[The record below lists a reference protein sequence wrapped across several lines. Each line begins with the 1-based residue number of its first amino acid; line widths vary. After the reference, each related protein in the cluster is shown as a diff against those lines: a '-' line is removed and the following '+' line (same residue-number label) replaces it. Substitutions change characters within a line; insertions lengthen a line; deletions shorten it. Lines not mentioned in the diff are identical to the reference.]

1 MSAPITPDGIRF
13 LQRALCAAGC
23 YSGPQDG
30 VWTSALDDAE
40 VKLQTLAEKIA
51 ATHGRFDPR
60 SEKNISTLH
69 PTAQAAAR
77 RLLGNL
83 RAVGIEA
90 KVISGT
96 RTYEEQE
103 ALFRQG
109 RTDPGNIVT
118 NARGGHSNHNFG
130 IAWDIGIFKAGQYSK
145 DDKDYIDAAR
155 HIPTGVE
162 WGGAWRNFPDP
173 PHYQLAVGLK
183 LAEVRTR
190 FESGQAFVSA

>member
-1 MSAPITPDGIRF
+1 MSAPLTPEGVRF
-13 LQRALCAAGC
+13 LQRTLCAAGC

-30 VWTSALDDAE
+30 VWSSAVDEAE
-40 VKLQTLAEKIA
+40 VKLGSLAEQIA

-60 SEKNISTLH
+60 SEQNISTLH

-77 RLLGNL
+77 RLLANL
-83 RAVGIEA
+83 RAAGIEA

-103 ALFRQG
+103 TLFRQG
-109 RTDPGNIVT
+109 RTDPGKIVT

-130 IAWDIGIFKAGQYSK
+130 IAWDIGIFKAGQYSR
-145 DDKDYIDAAR
+145 DVRDYEDAAR
-155 HIPTGVE
+155 HIPAGVE
-162 WGGAWRNFPDP
+162 WGGAWKKFPDP
-173 PHYQLAVGLK
+173 PHYQLAVGLA
-183 LAEVRTR
+183 LADVRTR